1 MRAGLLW
8 RSENKGPW
16 LFAIGVSVALHVFVY
31 LAAHDFMRMPKLD
44 LELQLPSEAE
54 FGVLE
59 EPPEEPAPPAPEP
72 TPKPEPSAPE
82 ADAIVPKPP
91 VKPKSKPK
99 PKPESPPEPPLPAAL
114 AAAGGVAKFAPK
126 GSQLALR
133 LDLDRL
139 RNHPLA
145 DEAGELLRA
154 IPDVRALLDGSG
166 VDPLR
171 DLSRLFLASP
181 DLRRKHVVMAGKY
194 AGDESV
200 PRNAVAQLA
209 EHKGLPA
216 VWRSVRGMPTAPWHN
231 ADDTERVVALL
242 GPSVFAITRPDDLA
256 RVLAVARATRAQRA
270 KENVDASEAL
280 VHMDEREL
288 MNVAVESA
296 RSFVR
301 GARAQLAPEQLVVSV
316 REQAADPQQLEVD
329 ARAHYPDADQAEH
342 ALKYWEQLRA
352 QYASHALV
360 ALMNLDR
367 LLRDLKLST
376 RGSELTLELT
386 VPPRQARLLLRFL
399 RDSIRGPEPYTP
411 PRDRSE

>member
-1 MRAGLLW
+1 MRAGFLW
-8 RSENKGPW
+8 RSDNRGPW
-16 LFAIGVSVALHVFVY
+16 LFALAVSIALHVLVY
-31 LAAHDFMRMPKLD
+31 LAAHDFMRLPKLE
-44 LELQLPSEAE
+44 LEFQLPSEAE

-59 EPPEEPAPPAPEP
+59 ERTEEPPPPPAQDPP
-72 TPKPEPSAPE
+72 PQPEPSSPE
-82 ADAIVPKPP
+82 ADP
-91 VKPKSKPK
+91 VAPKPK
-99 PKPESPPEPPLPAAL
+99 PKPKPASPPEPPLPAAL

-139 RNHPLA
+139 RAHPLA
-145 DEAGELLRA
+145 TEAGALLSA

-181 DLRRKHVVMAGKY
+181 DLRRKHVVMAGRY

-200 PRNAVAQLA
+200 PREAVARLA

-216 VWRSVRGMPTAPWHN
+216 TWRSVRGIPTAPWHN
-231 ADDTERVVALL
+231 NDDTERVLALL
-242 GPSVFAITRPDDLA
+242 GSSVFAITRPDDLA
-256 RVLAVARATRAQRA
+256 RVLAVARAARAQSA
-270 KENVDASEAL
+270 HANADAGESL

-288 MNVAVESA
+288 MNVAVENA

-301 GARAQLAPEQLVVSV
+301 GSRAQLAPEQLVVSV
-316 REQAADPQQLEVD
+316 REQAADAQQLELSAH
-329 ARAHYPDADQAEH
+329 ARYPDADQAEH

-352 QYASHALV
+352 QYASHTLV

-367 LLRDLKLST
+367 LLRDLKLGT
-376 RGSELTLELT
+376 RGAELSLELT

-399 RDSIRGPEPYTP
+399 RDSIRGPEPYAP
-411 PRDRSE
+411 PLDRAP

>member
-1 MRAGLLW
+1 LAW

-16 LFAIGVSVALHVFVY
+16 LFALGVSIALHVLAY
-31 LAAHDFMRMPKLD
+31 LGAHDFMRLPKLE
-44 LELQLPSEAE
+44 LEFQLPSEAE

-59 EPPEEPAPPAPEP
+59 EPEDEPPPPP
-72 TPKPEPSAPE
+72 PEPSPPVQPE
-82 ADAIVPKPP
+82 PSPAAAEPTAPKPA
-91 VKPKSKPK
+91 KPK
-99 PKPESPPEPPLPAAL
+99 PAKPPEPPLPAAL
-114 AAAGGVAKFAPK
+114 AAAGGAAKFAPK

-139 RNHPLA
+139 RNHVLA
-145 DEAGELLRA
+145 DEAGALLSA

-181 DLRRKHVVMAGKY
+181 DLRRQHVVMAGKY

-200 PRNAVAQLA
+200 PRAAVARLA

-216 VWRSVRGMPTAPWHN
+216 PWRSQRGIATAPWHN
-231 ADDTERVVALL
+231 DDQTERVVALL
-242 GPSVFAITRPDDLA
+242 GPSVFAITRPDDLP
-256 RVLAVARATRAQRA
+256 RVLAVARATRAQLA
-270 KENVDASEAL
+270 HADAGEAL

-288 MNVAVESA
+288 MNVAVENA

-301 GARAQLAPEQLVVSV
+301 GARAQLAPEQLVISV
-316 REQAADPQQLEVD
+316 LEQAADPQQLELS
-329 ARAHYPDADQAEH
+329 AKAHYPDADQAEN

-352 QYASHALV
+352 RYASHALV

-367 LLRDLKLST
+367 LLRDLKLA
-376 RGSELTLELT
+376 RRDSELTLELT

-399 RDSIRGPEPYTP
+399 SDSVRGPEPRAP
-411 PRDRSE
+411 KEDL

>member
-1 MRAGLLW
+1 MRAGPLW
-8 RSENKGPW
+8 RSERKGPW
-16 LFAIGVSVALHVFVY
+16 VFALGVSIALHVFAY
-31 LAAHDFMRMPKLD
+31 LAAHDFMRLPKLD
-44 LELQLPSEAE
+44 LEFQLPSEAE

-59 EPPEEPAPPAPEP
+59 ETAEEPPPPL
-72 TPKPEPSAPE
+72 PEPSAPQQPE
-82 ADAIVPKPP
+82 PTPPEPAAIAPKPQ
-91 VKPKSKPK
+91 PK
-99 PKPESPPEPPLPAAL
+99 PKSPPEPPLPAAL
-114 AAAGGVAKFAPK
+114 AAAGSVAKLAPK

-139 RNHPLA
+139 RAHPLA
-145 DEAGELLRA
+145 DDAGALLGA

-166 VDPLR
+166 VDPVR

-194 AGDESV
+194 AGDETV
-200 PRNAVAQLA
+200 PRAAVARLA
-209 EHKGLPA
+209 EHKGQPA
-216 VWRSVRGMPTAPWHN
+216 PWRNVRGIPTAPWHN
-231 ADDTERVVALL
+231 TDETERVVALL
-242 GPSVFAITRPDDLA
+242 GPSVFAITRPDDLP
-256 RVLAVARATRAQRA
+256 RVLAVARATRAQLA
-270 KENVDASEAL
+270 QGNKDAGEAL

-316 REQAADPQQLEVD
+316 REQAADPQQLELS
-329 ARAHYPDADQAEH
+329 AHAHYPDTEQAER

-352 QYASHALV
+352 QYASHTLV

-367 LLRDLKLST
+367 LLRDLKLGT
-376 RGSELTLELT
+376 QGSELTLELT

-399 RDSIRGPEPYTP
+399 RDSIRGPEPYP
-411 PRDRSE
+411 PPQGRSSE

>member
-8 RSENKGPW
+8 RSESKGPW
-16 LFAIGVSVALHVFVY
+16 LFALGVSIALHVLVY
-31 LAAHDFMRMPKLD
+31 LAAHDFMRLPQVD
-44 LELQLPSEAE
+44 LEFQLPSEAE

-59 EPPEEPAPPAPEP
+59 EPPEEPAPPTPEP
-72 TPKPEPSAPE
+72 TPPPQPSAPE
-82 ADAIVPKPP
+82 ADAVAPKPP
-91 VKPKSKPK
+91 IKPKPK

-145 DEAGELLRA
+145 DEAGALLRA

-216 VWRSVRGMPTAPWHN
+216 AWRSVRGMPTAPWHN
-231 ADDTERVVALL
+231 ADETERVVALL

-270 KENVDASEAL
+270 KENVDAGEAL

-301 GARAQLAPEQLVVSV
+301 GARAQLAPDQLVISV
-316 REQAADPQQLEVD
+316 REQAADPQQLELSAN
-329 ARAHYPDADQAEH
+329 ARYPDAEQAEH

-411 PRDRSE
+411 PQDRSE